1 MRGLVT
7 KPDRGHPF
15 RSALAATLALA
26 GALGAL
32 GCATAPVHVARA
44 TEDGV
49 QTGPYVSPYQ
59 YEHYLRGELALASGQ
74 PTLAASEFAQARTGS
89 ADDAFL
95 RARHA
100 QALAEAGEWE
110 RAERVLDDS
119 LSRFPRSLEL
129 HLTRARWAQGQGRD
143 DLALSSLARA
153 EEVAP
158 SSTVAPLA
166 HVALLTQLGRDGEA
180 EAVLDAFLTRN
191 PHADA
196 HAARL
201 ELALRR
207 GDLDAAV
214 RVLRAWSQHPPRE
227 RTAAQRV
234 AALALERGRPE
245 LAIALLEEP
254 LAPEERLLCVRA
266 YAQTGRYPEGEAQLA
281 LVRDEQVGGLE
292 QRAELYVLVRRADV
306 ALELLG
312 ESVARPAAAT
322 PRQALLIGTSL
333 LQVGRAAEAASWLA
347 RVPPD
352 SAEGAAARALL
363 TEALRAAGL
372 PGLAGEVEARRSGG

>member
-1 MRGLVT
+1 MRRQGC
-7 KPDRGHPF
+7 
-15 RSALAATLALA
+15 LAPWVPIVV
-26 GALGAL
+26 ALGASVV

-44 TEDGV
+44 TQDGV

-59 YEHYLRGELALASGQ
+59 YEHYLRGELALASRQ
-74 PTLAASEFAQARTGS
+74 PALAASEFAQARTGS

-100 QALAEAGEWE
+100 QALLEAGEWE

-119 LSRFPRSLEL
+119 LARFPRSLEL

-143 DLALSSLARA
+143 EVALAALGRA

-158 SSTVAPLA
+158 GSPVGPLA
-166 HVALLTQLGRDGEA
+166 HAALLTQLGRDDDA

-214 RVLRAWSQHPPRE
+214 QVLRAWSQHPPRE

-234 AALALERGRPE
+234 AELALERGRPE
-245 LAIALLEEP
+245 LALALLEEP
-254 LAPEERLLCVRA
+254 LTPEERVLCVRA

-281 LVRDEQVGGLE
+281 LVRDDQVGGLE
-292 QRAELYVLVRRADV
+292 QRAELYVLVHRADV

-312 ESVARPAAAT
+312 ETVARPAAAT

-333 LQVGRAAEAASWLA
+333 LQVGRGAEAAGWLA
-347 RVPPD
+347 RVPSD
-352 SAEGAAARALL
+352 SADGAAARALL
-363 TEALRAAGL
+363 AEALRAAGL
-372 PGLAGEVEARRSGG
+372 PGLAGEVEARGSGG

>member
-1 MRGLVT
+1 MSVLGRFPSTVPIL
-7 KPDRGHPF
+7 
-15 RSALAATLALA
+15 LAL
-26 GALGAL
+26 GVNAL
-32 GCATAPVHVARA
+32 GCATTPVHVARA

-49 QTGPYVSPYQ
+49 QNGPYVSPYQ

-74 PTLAASEFAQARTGS
+74 PALAASEFAQARTGS

-100 QALAEAGEWE
+100 QALVDAGEWE

-143 DLALSSLARA
+143 DVALSALGRA

-158 SSTVAPLA
+158 GSPVGPLA
-166 HVALLTQLGRDGEA
+166 HAALLTQLGRDDEA
-180 EAVLDAFLTRN
+180 EAVLDAFLTRS
-191 PHADA
+191 PDAQA

-207 GDLDAAV
+207 GELETAV
-214 RVLRAWSQHPPRE
+214 RVLRAWSQHPPLE
-227 RTAAQRV
+227 RTAARRV
-234 AALALERGRPE
+234 AELALERGRPE
-245 LAIALLEEP
+245 LALALLEEP
-254 LAPEERLLCVRA
+254 LGPEERVLRVRA
-266 YAQTGRYPEGEAQLA
+266 YAQTGRYAEGEAQLA
-281 LVRDEQVGGLE
+281 LVRDDQVGGLE
-292 QRAELYVLVRRADV
+292 QRAALYLLVRRADV

-312 ESVARPAAAT
+312 ESLARPEAAT
-322 PRQALLIGTSL
+322 PPQALLIGTCL
-333 LQVGRAAEAASWLA
+333 LQVGRATEAASWLA

-352 SAEGAAARALL
+352 STDGAAARHQLG
-363 TEALRAAGL
+363 EALRAAGL
-372 PGLAGEVEARRSGG
+372 PGLAGEVEARTSGS